1 MITIAERRDLYNTSH
16 FSWHEPTRADKKNR
30 LGIDHHTH
38 LMKNVLPTDKVAV
51 VTLAIRGENGVRPDL
66 GIINCGDTKRW
77 CFTKVYSEKEL
88 KDNPSIGTSQAAVA
102 VGSIAFYI
110 RQLEGVSA
118 TDTMDIMRSCAI
130 DLGEVGV
137 DREYGWGEPSVQCAQ
152 VKNKEVRTLASSA
165 KVAQQNTGS
174 ILTKGTSPES
184 DDISSSPILSVFS
197 PDEEIGNQRQTEG
210 VALSLDDLLPAK
222 GFSVAYLQKE
232 NFTGGRTFAG
242 RYHHQVGRFSFNL
255 FGGEGENPLGV
266 SSLYKDK
273 KNTAF
278 LQGVAGF
285 NLLESEDTNVS
296 VSASFGEEYG
306 AFEVKRVDLGIS
318 ATHNLTKKSSF
329 LLSANHVVVDMRAG
343 LNGYEMAGASKVNA
357 TKNEDFIAL
366 KYSRRF

>member
-1 MITIAERRDLYNTSH
+1 MITIAERRDFYNTSH
-16 FSWHEPTRADKKNR
+16 FSWHEPTVRDKKNEF
-30 LGIDHHTH
+30 GIDYYTH
-38 LMKNVLPTDKVAV
+38 LMKNVLSTDKVAV
-51 VTLAIRGENGVRPDL
+51 ATLAIRGKDGVRPDL
-66 GIINCGDTKRW
+66 GIINRGDAKKW

-102 VGSIAFYI
+102 IGSIAFYI

-137 DREYGWGEPSVQCAQ
+137 DREYGWGEPSVQCAK
-152 VKNKEVRTLASSA
+152 VKDKEVQTLVSSA
-165 KVAQQNTGS
+165 KVAHQSTGS
-174 ILTKGTSPES
+174 ILAKGTSPES
-184 DDISSSPILSVFS
+184 DDISSSPISSVFS
-197 PDEEIGNQRQTEG
+197 PDEGVGNQRQMEG
-210 VALSLDDLLPAK
+210 FTLSLNDLLPAK

-232 NFTGGRTFAG
+232 NFTGGRTFVG
-242 RYHHQVGRFSFNL
+242 RYHHQTGRFSFNL
-255 FGGEGENPLGV
+255 LGGEGENPLGV

-273 KNTAF
+273 KNNAF

-285 NLLESEDTNVS
+285 DLLESRDTNVS

-306 AFEVKRVDLGIS
+306 AFEVKRVDLGLS

-329 LLSANHVVVDMRAG
+329 SLSANHAVADMKAG
-343 LNGYEMAGASKVNA
+343 LHGYEMAGASKVSA

-366 KYSRRF
+366 KYSRKF